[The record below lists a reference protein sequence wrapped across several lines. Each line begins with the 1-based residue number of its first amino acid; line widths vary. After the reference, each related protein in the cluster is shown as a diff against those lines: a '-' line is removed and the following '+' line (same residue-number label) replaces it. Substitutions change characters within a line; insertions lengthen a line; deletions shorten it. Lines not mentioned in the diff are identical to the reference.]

1 MTIRN
6 MPARRGWFA
15 FSALL
20 VAGVTLAAVASVE
33 PPAAAAP
40 DRGASI
46 ESVATFNPRGRPI
59 VIRWPA
65 TLPIT
70 GFTLYRG
77 ISQRID
83 TAPLPASALEPRDD
97 SAGVREADLA
107 ELFPRLAAASPPAVL
122 ADVQSSAVLLVQAEG
137 ADGPIGSPLVLE
149 PMVAPPRA
157 VAADQRGF
165 NVRFIPP
172 VGGGVGGAGGAGGKA
187 GEAYFSGWRV
197 YPLRQAELETALGT
211 LRLALRPDAAPR
223 TARHFE
229 DLVAR
234 GFYDGLTFHRVV
246 GPSDAARP
254 GSPESEGFL
263 IQGGDPLGTGEGGP
277 GFTLP
282 LEPSTLPHELGTVS
296 MARLNAP
303 DSAGSQ
309 FFITLSKQNGRGLDG
324 SYAAFARVLLDA
336 GGAELLQKLARVAVG
351 PDDRPLEPLVIKRA
365 RLVPAPPLGV
375 VVPAASEP
383 AGR

>member
-1 MTIRN
+1 MTIRPI
-6 MPARRGWFA
+6 PARRGWFA

-20 VAGVTLAAVASVE
+20 AASASLAVAAPVDSPV
-33 PPAAAAP
+33 AAAP
-40 DRGASI
+40 DRGASV

-65 TLPIT
+65 ALPIT
-70 GFTLYRG
+70 GLTLYRG

-83 TAPLPASALEPRDD
+83 TAPLPAPAAEPAGD
-97 SAGVREADLA
+97 SVGLREINLA
-107 ELFPRLAAASPPAVL
+107 QLFPRLAAATPPAIL
-122 ADVQSSAVLLVQAEG
+122 GDALSSAVLLVQAEG

-172 VGGGVGGAGGAGGKA
+172 AGGGGSGGGGKA
-187 GEAYFSGWRV
+187 SEAYFSGWRV
-197 YPLRQAELETALGT
+197 YPLRQVELETALGT

-324 SYAAFARVLLDA
+324 SYAAFARVQLDN
-336 GGAELLQKLARVAVG
+336 GGAEVLQKLARVAVG

-375 VVPAASEP
+375 IVPAASEP